1 MLAQSLCELAE
12 HVGVSQTAIARHLGI
27 DRVNINYWARGHRE
41 VPDHHLGALLAFIF
55 ARARQQAALAK
66 TWTPQARRRFFR
78 KLLPLVVEC
87 RAENLA
93 ARGLADTDSV
103 AGLVAHLDR
112 FKTMSAEQLD
122 RPETT
127 QQLLTLSQRLVH
139 LLTVHSQHAPL
150 MELVEELRHADT
162 DAFESETAEPALP
175 STV

>member
-1 MLAQSLCELAE
+1 M
-12 HVGVSQTAIARHLGI
+12 
-27 DRVNINYWARGHRE
+27 N
-41 VPDHHLGALLAFIF
+41 
-55 ARARQQAALAK
+55 AK

-93 ARGLADTDSV
+93 ARGLADSDSV
-103 AGLVAHLDR
+103 ASLVAHLDR
-112 FKTMSAEQLD
+112 FKTMSAEELE

-139 LLTVHSQHAPL
+139 LITVQSQHAPL

-162 DAFESETAEPALP
+162 DDRECEADQRALSSP
-175 STV
+175 L